1 MSIGVLLWRWGEGC
15 SHVFQ
20 YHANLFSGLLISS
33 LCVPQCF
40 WKNLFAEAPYSVT
53 VFFWNLPFKD
63 SPPLENISLNLLP
76 STGDSPTGPS
86 RNYRELLELFQ
97 TTLNNHSKDGHA
109 LKGEIKDKTRFA
121 KNVIKVD
128 DSSRKCRKIF
138 SFDFVYR
145 LWLSSSQTYP
155 KLKYGKQLQYNC
167 FPPYP

>member
-63 SPPLENISLNLLP
+63 SPWKHFPEPLAFNRGLTDGSIKEL
-76 STGDSPTGPS
+76 S
-86 RNYRELLELFQ
+86 RIIGNYSKPHWTITQKTVTLWRER
-97 TTLNNHSKDGHA
+97 SKT
-109 LKGEIKDKTRFA
+109 KTRFA

-128 DSSRKCRKIF
+128 DSSRKGRKIF

-145 LWLSSSQTYP
+145 LWLSSSQKYP